1 MNTIAKNKRIR
12 RKIIDYIF
20 TILCYLSLFLGVVAL
35 SSIIITLFVKGIN
48 AVNFR
53 LFFENLP
60 PLGQVG
66 GLKNAILGSV
76 MITGVAI
83 IASAPIGILI
93 ATYLTEFPS
102 KGKLG
107 SIVRFINDIL
117 LSAPSIIIGLFV
129 YSVIVTVTGHFS
141 AMAGMVAL
149 ALIAVPMIVRTSED
163 VMKVIPNNLR
173 EAAVALGV
181 SRWKITVFVIYRAAK
196 SGLITGV
203 ILALARIAGETA
215 PLLFTVLNNQFPSS
229 DIFKPMANLPVV
241 MFQYALSP
249 YKNSQEL
256 AWAAAL
262 IITVTILVLNIL
274 TRLVFSRKRKIT

>member
-1 MNTIAKNKRIR
+1 MNTLAENKRIR
-12 RKIIDYIF
+12 RKVTDHIF
-20 TILCYLSLFLGVVAL
+20 TVLCFFSLLIGVIAL
-35 SSIIITLFVKGIN
+35 SSIIITLFMKGIN

-76 MITGVAI
+76 LITGVAI
-83 IASAPIGILI
+83 IFSAPIGILI

-102 KGKLG
+102 KGKFG
-107 SIVRFINDIL
+107 AVIRFINDIL

-129 YSVIVTVTGHFS
+129 YSIIVTVTGHFS

-149 ALIAVPMIVRTSED
+149 ALIAIPMIVRTSED
-163 VMKVIPNNLR
+163 VMKVIPSNLR

-181 SRWKITVFVIYRAAK
+181 SRWKVTMFVIYRAAK

-262 IITVTILVLNIL
+262 IITVTILTLNIL
-274 TRLVFSRKRKIT
+274 TRLVFNRKRKVN